1 MRALFCVFSGTGNTM
16 RVSERLAEELSLCGV
31 QADMFAIRDGG
42 QLPEIADYDMFL
54 IGYPVHA
61 FNAPASAL
69 RFLKKL
75 PHVDKMPAYIV
86 RTSGEPLKLN
96 DASGITPRRI
106 LKKRGFDV
114 RGELSCVMPYNII
127 FRHSDPMAARM
138 WRAAELRIK
147 KGAEEIAEGRGQIAK
162 VNIFRRFVAFIL
174 RIEHTAMPLIGRRF
188 KATANCVGCGICA
201 GECPQGNIKM
211 VDGKPKFGKNC
222 VGCMA
227 CAFTCPK
234 DAIKIAILNKW
245 RVNGK
250 YSFEGEPATDEE
262 VCDYCKKA
270 YLRYFKESESH
281 LLDYHVG
288 TENE

>member
-1 MRALFCVFSGTGNTM
+1 MRALLCVFSGTGNTL
-16 RVSERLAEELSLCGV
+16 RVSERLAEELRTWGIETDVFSVRAGAEMPKV
-31 QADMFAIRDGG
+31 AG
-42 QLPEIADYDMFL
+42 YDMLL

-61 FNAPASAL
+61 FNAPANVL
-69 RFLKKL
+69 KFLKKL
-75 PHVDKMPAYIV
+75 PRVDKMPAYIV

-106 LKKRGFDV
+106 LKKRGYAV

-127 FRHSDPMAARM
+127 FRHSDPMVARM
-138 WRAAELRIK
+138 WRTAELRIK
-147 KGAEEIAEGRGQIAK
+147 NTAADIAAGRGKVEK
-162 VNIFRRFVAFIL
+162 VNIFRRFVAFVL
-174 RIEHTAMPLIGRRF
+174 RIEHAAMPLMGRHF
-188 KATANCVGCGICA
+188 KATETCVGCGICA
-201 GECPQGNIKM
+201 TECPQSNIKM

-227 CAFTCPK
+227 CSFTCPK
-234 DAIKIAILNKW
+234 DALKISLLNGW

-270 YLRYFKESESH
+270 YIKYFHESEK
-281 LLDYHVG
+281 
-288 TENE
+288 